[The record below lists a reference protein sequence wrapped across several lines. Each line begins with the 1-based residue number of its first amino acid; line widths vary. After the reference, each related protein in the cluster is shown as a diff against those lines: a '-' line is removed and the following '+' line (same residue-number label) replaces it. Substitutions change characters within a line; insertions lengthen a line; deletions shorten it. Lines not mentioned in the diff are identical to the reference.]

1 MTGSVIVPG
10 HCTDHLHT
18 YLHLV
23 IVPMPKRPMDPPD
36 IAGGDVWEDVREV
49 AAVGYLTHVDQYLE
63 QWKLGSMDPQR
74 ALAKIR
80 KTLAKAPAE
89 HPTLTP
95 ILQWENQAH
104 EFKRDMTKTLS
115 RAWWHLLAVL
125 RPAEE
130 WPLAMRRCRD
140 VVIQTMVRHVR
151 LIFFELEE
159 VDHGRLPDDHVGRG
173 RDVKEHMDMIDNL
186 FARCGIPREPAK
198 PVFENLERQAM
209 DQDVFRDLLESRYV
223 KVPEHGGAP
232 GSGSKDPG
240 TDGLGRAT
248 SCTGDGGASGSGTK
262 DPWHAYKP

>member
-159 VDHGRLPDDHVGRG
+159 VDQGRLPDDWVGRC

-186 FARCGIPREPAK
+186 FARCGIPRIPAE
-198 PVFENLERQAM
+198 PVFENLEMQAM
-209 DQDVFRDLLESRYV
+209 DQDLFRDLLASRKQ
-223 KVPEHGGAP
+223 KVPVPGTGHGGA
-232 GSGSKDPG
+232 
-240 TDGLGRAT
+240 RRVT
-248 SCTGDGGASGSGTK
+248 SCTGDGGASGSK
-262 DPWHAYKP
+262 DPAHTYKP